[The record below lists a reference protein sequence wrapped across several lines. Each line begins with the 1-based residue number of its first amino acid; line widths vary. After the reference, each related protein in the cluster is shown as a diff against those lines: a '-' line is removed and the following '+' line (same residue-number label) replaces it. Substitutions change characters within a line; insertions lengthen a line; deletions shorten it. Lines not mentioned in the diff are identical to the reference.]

1 MLTLPHRGLL
11 VGGVILAELVLVAAA
26 YQMANVVECYDT
38 DAVAACRFLRSLA
51 ARALAVL
58 AVGLILWRARPA
70 AFAALAA
77 RAAAHPSPAPWA
89 ALHAAGL
96 ALIVLPL
103 VLAGG
108 GDLTGRFG
116 LAAVPLAAGAVA
128 AAAGGLFW
136 LAPPAAWAALWRNA
150 RGILAPALAVAVLIP
165 DLAELAQPLWDLR
178 GLSRATFAAVAGL
191 LAAAGAAPYAD
202 PDGLILGVGDFAVV
216 IARSCSG
223 VEGFALVTAFVGLSA
238 LLFRESLRVGR
249 FLAVVLPLG
258 LVLSWLLNVVRIAL
272 LILIGAHVSPDLAVN
287 GFHSHA
293 GWLFF
298 VLLALTILAVAQSVP
313 WFRRP
318 GGGEA
323 ASAAPALSRDPVAA
337 MILPFVAFMLAQVAV
352 RALYADPALGWPLI
366 AAAMG
371 AALAAFVPVWRTMD
385 WRPDLLSAGAG
396 ALVGAAWLAFDPGAG
411 AGAGTGAAP
420 ALAGA
425 AFAAWAV
432 VRVLAT
438 AALVPLAEE
447 AFFRGYLLARLDRG
461 GWAWRAAAVAVSSA
475 AFAALHG
482 RWLMAGAAG
491 VVFALVMLRRGRLSD
506 AVWAHATAN
515 AVVAAGALWSGDWSR
530 I

>member
-150 RGILAPALAVAVLIP
+150 RGLLAPALAVAVLIP

-371 AALAAFVPVWRTMD
+371 AALAASSPSGGRW
-385 WRPDLLSAGAG
+385 
-396 ALVGAAWLAFDPGAG
+396 
-411 AGAGTGAAP
+411 TGAP
-420 ALAGA
+420 TCCRR
-425 AFAAWAV
+425 
-432 VRVLAT
+432 VRA
-438 AALVPLAEE
+438 
-447 AFFRGYLLARLDRG
+447 RWWARLGSRSI
-461 GWAWRAAAVAVSSA
+461 RARARARARAPRRHWPAPPSRPGRWCGCWPRRHWCRWPRRRSSA
-475 AFAALHG
+475 ATSWPVSTAADG
-482 RWLMAGAAG
+482 RGGRPRWRYRAPPSPRCTAAG
-491 VVFALVMLRRGRLSD
+491 
-506 AVWAHATAN
+506 
-515 AVVAAGALWSGDWSR
+515 
-530 I
+530 